1 MVTKIQLRGLFDPTI
16 LRQATWDAFVKLSP
30 RHQVRN
36 PVMFTVYIG
45 SILTSIL
52 FFTSCIWSR

>member
-1 MVTKIQLRGLFDPTI
+1 MMAQAKTHSLFDPTI
-16 LRQATWDAFVKLSP
+16 VRRAVADAFVKLDP

-45 SILTSIL
+45 SILRAIAP
-52 FFTSCIWSR
+52 